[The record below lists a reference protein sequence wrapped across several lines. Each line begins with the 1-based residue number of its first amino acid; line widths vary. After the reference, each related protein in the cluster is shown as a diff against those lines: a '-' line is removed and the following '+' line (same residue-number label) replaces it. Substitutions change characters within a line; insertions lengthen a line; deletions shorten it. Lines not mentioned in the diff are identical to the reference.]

1 MAERP
6 VDAVFMALSDPTR
19 REVLRR
25 LADGP
30 ANPTEL
36 AGELPV
42 SRQAVS
48 KHLDVLRQAGLVAS
62 ARDGRERRYRL
73 TPAPMA
79 DAASWMADVGARWDA
94 RLDKLRRQFDP
105 QGGA

>member
-19 REVLRR
+19 RKVLRR
-25 LADGP
+25 LAEGP

-48 KHLDVLRQAGLVAS
+48 KHLEVLREAGLVAS
-62 ARDGRERRYRL
+62 ARDGREHRYRL

-94 RLDKLRRQFDP
+94 RLDKLRRQFNP
-105 QGGA
+105 GETP